1 VSAEFHPGEFNMILG
16 PNGSGKSTFLKIFS
30 GEIHAN
36 EGNVFY
42 AEKQI
47 RTIKT
52 DELAKYRAVMSQQP
66 ELSFPLTVDEVVMM
80 GRYPHFNF
88 NPNKKDESICGE
100 VMERMNLRSFSDRN
114 YLTLSGG
121 EKQRVQFA
129 RVLAQVWEQPQ
140 AGYRYLFLDEPL
152 ASLDIKYQQEFLQVA
167 REFVKTGTVLIAVLH
182 DINLAIQY
190 ADRGIRVSVLCPQS
204 VQTGMTTPGPSA
216 ARVDGVLQPPE
227 VARMVIEAMEAERF
241 LILSHPQVQE
251 YMQRKASSIDRW
263 LTGMRRLRDKTYGAP
278 RSG

>member
-1 VSAEFHPGEFNMILG
+1 MLKTENISYSIGKKSILDGISAEFHPGEFNMILG

-30 GEIHAN
+30 GEIHAH

-42 AEKQI
+42 AGKGI
-47 RTIKT
+47 RRIKT

-100 VMERMNLRSFSDRN
+100 VMQRMNLQTFSDRN

-129 RVLAQVWEQPQ
+129 RVLAQVWEQPHD
-140 AGYRYLFLDEPL
+140 GYRYLFLDEPL
-152 ASLDIKYQQEFLQVA
+152 ASLDIKYQQEFLQIA
-167 REFVKTGTVLIAVLH
+167 REFAKTDTVLIAVLH
-182 DINLAIQY
+182 DVNLAIQY
-190 ADRGIRVSVLCPQS
+190 ADRLFMLKEGKL
-204 VQTGMTTPGPSA
+204 
-216 ARVDGVLQPPE
+216 
-227 VARMVIEAMEAERF
+227 VAHGKPKD
-241 LILSHPQVQE
+241 ILSRELIKEVFDVD
-251 YMQRKASSIDRW
+251 ASIINN
-263 LTGMRRLRDKTYGAP
+263 P
-278 RSG
+278 ESGTPLVIYN